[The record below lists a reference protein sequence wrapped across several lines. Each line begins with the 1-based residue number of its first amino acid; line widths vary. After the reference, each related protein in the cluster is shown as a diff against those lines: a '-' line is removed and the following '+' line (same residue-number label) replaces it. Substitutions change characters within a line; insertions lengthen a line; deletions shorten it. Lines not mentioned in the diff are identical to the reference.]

1 MGVEGPPGG
10 GKERHGGRWDTAL
23 CRKIPGTWG
32 QSLRTRILLVEGFP
46 SEIRI
51 WVSSGAKEP
60 LSPRLRPGQLLVLEE
75 HSGSASVG

>member
-1 MGVEGPPGG
+1 MWRGHRGG